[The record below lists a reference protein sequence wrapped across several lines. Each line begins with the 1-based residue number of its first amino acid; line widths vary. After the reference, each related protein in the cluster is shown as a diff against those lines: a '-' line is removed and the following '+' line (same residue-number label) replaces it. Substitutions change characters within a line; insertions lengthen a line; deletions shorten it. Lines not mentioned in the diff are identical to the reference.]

1 MTNVIAKPQVIKM
14 PEMPAEER
22 VKYLTDDMI
31 YDERELAFFKI
42 RDEVNE
48 RSIAELRE
56 SKART
61 EESLARGRES
71 IARRWALIEKLKKEQ
86 SNK

>member
-31 YDERELAFFKI
+31 YDERELVFF
-42 RDEVNE
+42 
-48 RSIAELRE
+48 
-56 SKART
+56 
-61 EESLARGRES
+61 
-71 IARRWALIEKLKKEQ
+71 
-86 SNK
+86 